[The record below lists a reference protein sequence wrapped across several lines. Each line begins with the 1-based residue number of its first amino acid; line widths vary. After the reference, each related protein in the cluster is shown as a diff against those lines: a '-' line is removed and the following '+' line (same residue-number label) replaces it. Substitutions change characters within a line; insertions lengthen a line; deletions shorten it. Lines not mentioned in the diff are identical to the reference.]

1 VDPALFFLDRLFF
14 LLYIQDVPEHHESE
28 KTSTKG
34 GPGMTLLRVFIACTL
49 VLVGTMISAPD
60 AMGAE
65 DFMVLRYGDG
75 STQRI
80 RLERDSESIR
90 QIEFVEGRRGPGRED
105 RRGGYIV
112 EDFMVLR
119 YADGSTQRIRLERES
134 GSIRQI
140 EFVEGRR
147 GPGREE
153 WRGGGIRV
161 IAGTYGGNCG
171 APFGNV
177 TNHLAEVCDGKAICE
192 YIIDFRVLGDPTPG
206 CLKDYSAEWECGN
219 DRERMGT
226 SVGAGST
233 RIVLRCPVR

>member
-49 VLVGTMISAPD
+49 VLAGTMISAPD

-65 DFMVLRYGDG
+65 DLMVLRYGDG

-80 RLERDSESIR
+80 RLERDSE
-90 QIEFVEGRRGPGRED
+90 
-105 RRGGYIV
+105 
-112 EDFMVLR
+112 
-119 YADGSTQRIRLERES
+119 
-134 GSIRQI
+134 SIRQI